1 MVKHNKFNP
10 GDLVTLT
17 SDHDFR
23 LVGSIKT
30 RDAAGTN
37 GTMHWDINVPGVL
50 LKIHK
55 SSRSSG
61 DKLWDILLPHGIGR
75 CAECR
80 LVKVA

>member
-1 MVKHNKFNP
+1 MGKHDDFNP

-30 RDAAGTN
+30 RDAVGTN
-37 GTMHWDINVPGVL
+37 GTMHWDVNMPGVL

-55 SSRSSG
+55 SSPDPSG
-61 DKLWDILLPHGIGR
+61 KLWDILLPHGIGR

-80 LVKVA
+80 LVKVT